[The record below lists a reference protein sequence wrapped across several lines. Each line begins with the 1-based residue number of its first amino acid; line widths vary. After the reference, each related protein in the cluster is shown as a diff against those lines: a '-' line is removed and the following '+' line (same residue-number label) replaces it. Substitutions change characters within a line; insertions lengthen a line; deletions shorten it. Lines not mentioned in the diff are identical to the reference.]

1 MTIEQLEQQL
11 LELPAD
17 ERARLAKRLI
27 ESLDP
32 ESGDIDEAAIEHAWK
47 VEIERRIEAMDRGEV
62 EMIPAEAAI
71 ARIENASRC
80 DTRRV

>member
-11 LELPAD
+11 LELPPD

-32 ESGDIDEAAIEHAWK
+32 ESGDIDEVAIERAWK

-71 ARIENASRC
+71 ARIRERFS
-80 DTRRV
+80 V